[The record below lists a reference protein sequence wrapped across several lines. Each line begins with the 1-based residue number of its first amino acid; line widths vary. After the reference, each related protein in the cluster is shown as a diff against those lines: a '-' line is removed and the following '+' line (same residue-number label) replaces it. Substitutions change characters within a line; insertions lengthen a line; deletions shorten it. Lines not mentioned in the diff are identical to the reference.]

1 MGKRSKIPL
10 ASSTVVGVPVLV
22 LLLAVPLLLG
32 MGEAPPSSAVTLNAV
47 AAGTEPVDPRLLGK
61 WRTSAAGELGAATLE
76 LRRSPTFL
84 DHYEVV
90 MPWYFARPVDG
101 RIVSISTGTK
111 NEPLIVLECSIRV
124 RAEDT
129 GLLIPARHYF
139 GIRLEGGR
147 IHLSLL
153 SVELGYMAQSGR
165 GAVGAHWVRDLE
177 TVSAGPVAVI
187 VTDRDDLKNQ
197 LALAAKRIAPKWV
210 LTFERE
216 R

>member
-1 MGKRSKIPL
+1 MPAL
-10 ASSTVVGVPVLV
+10 ALLLVVPV
-22 LLLAVPLLLG
+22 LLG
-32 MGEAPPSSAVTLNAV
+32 MGEIPPSAAVALNAV
-47 AAGTEPVDPRLLGK
+47 AANAVPVDPRLLGR
-61 WRTSAAGELGAATLE
+61 WRMSAAGKPEAASLE

-84 DHYEVV
+84 NHYEVE

-111 NEPLIVLECSIRV
+111 NEKLTVLECSIQV
-124 RAEDT
+124 HAEDT

-139 GIRLEGGR
+139 GIRLEGDR
-147 IHLSLL
+147 LHLSLL

-165 GAVGAHWVRDLE
+165 GAAGAQWVRDLE

-187 VTDRDDLKNQ
+187 VTDRDDLRNQ